1 VRFAGGKVT
10 VTSGEEHPYHG
21 LARLSHAPGS
31 PVTLAFAAEGTLES
45 RGEGLWAAMRL
56 GRSPLELRPG
66 MLTLVQ
72 ATIAARQTRTK
83 STRKL
88 GQALQRFDL
97 FGQLECLDNST
108 DPASGFPTMEGRFR
122 GQLLTRLDAQRSES
136 SVAAAVRLS
145 VLRTGSSEHVLRLE
159 TTGPQLTETLDV
171 HVIDRATGRTVSF
184 NTGETDRVTSGIA
197 AELDEIAANLV
208 HLSQFRW
215 AAERG
220 LAALEATDIPM
231 DAVTLLFAGA
241 GPPSTR
247 AAYATPHD
255 WIFFTRRHLLDCAPI
270 QTPTPAALRLDLY
283 VEDRAEPPEPDREP
297 TKPTGAPPAS
307 LRYVSQ
313 LAWDADTDLLS
324 SASGEIIDGWR
335 QFHKAAQVTGAMVW
349 AGGAVTED
357 RARRLVEQVVQRMQ
371 PGASGVTI
379 EVRPGPPEIPTTPG
393 SSGAVVVSVSTRDVP
408 PPATPPSKAEGA
420 A

>member
-1 VRFAGGKVT
+1 
-10 VTSGEEHPYHG
+10 
-21 LARLSHAPGS
+21 
-31 PVTLAFAAEGTLES
+31 
-45 RGEGLWAAMRL
+45 
-56 GRSPLELRPG
+56 
-66 MLTLVQ
+66 
-72 ATIAARQTRTK
+72 
-83 STRKL
+83 
-88 GQALQRFDL
+88 
-97 FGQLECLDNST
+97 
-108 DPASGFPTMEGRFR
+108 
-122 GQLLTRLDAQRSES
+122 
-136 SVAAAVRLS
+136 
-145 VLRTGSSEHVLRLE
+145 
-159 TTGPQLTETLDV
+159 
-171 HVIDRATGRTVSF
+171 
-184 NTGETDRVTSGIA
+184 
-197 AELDEIAANLV
+197 
-208 HLSQFRW
+208 
-215 AAERG
+215 
-220 LAALEATDIPM
+220 M